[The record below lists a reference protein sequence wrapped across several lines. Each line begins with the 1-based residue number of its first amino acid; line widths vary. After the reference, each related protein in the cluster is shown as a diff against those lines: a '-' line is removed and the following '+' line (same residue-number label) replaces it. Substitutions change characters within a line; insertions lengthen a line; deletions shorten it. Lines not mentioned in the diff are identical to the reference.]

1 MSKQA
6 KDLKSCPYCGAVG
19 YGEEE
24 VRLKLTSTSK
34 GHFAIICSCGA
45 TGPIRDSEQRAIEAW
60 DTREHE
66 EPDLS
71 QQPSHSSIGKAEV
84 DIKGNLKS
92 LGLSTI
98 LQVLSSENKT
108 GVLQLVQGS
117 RIRSIYIRNGKI
129 VAASGRDG
137 LRLGQILYG
146 KGLISQEQL
155 QEALE
160 KAMESDKRVGGVLLD
175 LGYIEEDGLKE
186 LIRYQIREAVLDI
199 SLWVEGDFEY
209 RDCLLEFDER
219 GVEEFSTMGII
230 LEAAARRDEWANA

>member
-19 YGEEE
+19 YGDE
-24 VRLKLTSTSK
+24 VKRLRLTSTSN
-34 GHFAIICSCGA
+34 GHFAIICFCGA

-60 DTREHE
+60 NTRGHCAC
-66 EPDLS
+66 DLS
-71 QQPSHSSIGKAEV
+71 QQPFHSSIGKEEV
-84 DIKGNLKS
+84 GIKGNLKS
-92 LGLSTI
+92 LGLATI
-98 LQVLSSENKT
+98 LQMLSSENKT
-108 GVLQLVQGS
+108 GVLQFVQGN

-129 VAASGRDG
+129 VAASGREG

-146 KGLISQEQL
+146 KGMISQEQL

-160 KAMESDKRVGGVLLD
+160 KARETDKRVGEVLLD

-199 SLWVEGDFEY
+199 SFWVEGDFEY
-209 RDCLLEFDER
+209 RDCPLAFDER
-219 GVEEFSTMGII
+219 GVEDVSTMAII
-230 LEAAARRDEWANA
+230 LEAAVRRDEWANA

>member
-6 KDLKSCPYCGAVG
+6 KDLKSCPYCGSDEFG
-19 YGEEE
+19 NEGI
-24 VRLKLTSTSK
+24 RLRLTPTFN
-34 GHFAIICSCGA
+34 GHFAVVCVCGVS
-45 TGPIRDSEQRAIEAW
+45 GPIRDSEQRAIKAW
-60 DTREHE
+60 NTRGHCES
-66 EPDLS
+66 DQS
-71 QQPSHSSIGKAEV
+71 QQPFHSSIGKAEV
-84 DIKGNLKS
+84 GIKGNLKS

-98 LQVLSSENKT
+98 LQILSSENKT
-108 GVLQLVQGS
+108 GVLQFVQGN

-129 VAASGRDG
+129 VAASGRKS
-137 LRLGQILYG
+137 LRLGQILSG
-146 KGLISQEQL
+146 RGMISQKQL

-160 KAMESDKRVGGVLLD
+160 KVKETDKRVGEVLLD

-219 GVEEFSTMGII
+219 GVEDFSTMAII

>member
-34 GHFAIICSCGA
+34 GHFAIICYCGA

-98 LQVLSSENKT
+98 LQILSSENKT

>member
-19 YGEEE
+19 CGDEED
-24 VRLKLTSTSK
+24 RLKLTSTSN
-34 GHFAIICSCGA
+34 GHFAVVCVCGVS
-45 TGPIRDSEQRAIEAW
+45 GPIRDSEQRAIKAW
-60 DTREHE
+60 NTRGHCES
-66 EPDLS
+66 DQS
-71 QQPSHSSIGKAEV
+71 QQPFHSSIGKAEV
-84 DIKGNLKS
+84 GIKGNLKS

-98 LQVLSSENKT
+98 LQILSSENKT
-108 GVLQLVQGS
+108 GVLQFVQGN

-129 VAASGRDG
+129 VAASGRAG
-137 LRLGQILYG
+137 QRLGQILYG

-160 KAMESDKRVGGVLLD
+160 KVKETDKRVGEVLLD

-219 GVEEFSTMGII
+219 GVEDVSTMAII

>member
-6 KDLKSCPYCGAVG
+6 KNLKSCPYCGAVG

-98 LQVLSSENKT
+98 LQILSSENKT

-129 VAASGRDG
+129 ASGRDG

>member
-1 MSKQA
+1 VSKQA

-19 YGEEE
+19 HGEEE

-60 DTREHE
+60 DTREHKT
-66 EPDLS
+66 PDLS

-98 LQVLSSENKT
+98 LQILSSENKT
-108 GVLQLVQGS
+108 GVLQFVQGS

-129 VAASGRDG
+129 VAASGREG

-160 KAMESDKRVGGVLLD
+160 KAMETDKRVGEVLLD

>member
-1 MSKQA
+1 MSKQE
-6 KDLKSCPYCGAVG
+6 KDLVSCPYCGAVG

-24 VRLKLTSTSK
+24 ERLRSTSTSN

-45 TGPIRDSEQRAIEAW
+45 SGPIRDSEQRAIEAW
-60 DTREHE
+60 NTRGNCEL
-66 EPDLS
+66 DLS
-71 QQPSHSSIGKAEV
+71 QQPFNSLIDKAEV
-84 DIKGNLKS
+84 GIKGNLKS

-98 LQVLSSENKT
+98 LQILSSENKT
-108 GVLQLVQGS
+108 GVLQFVQGNK
-117 RIRSIYIRNGKI
+117 IRSIYIRNGKI
-129 VAASGRDG
+129 VAASGREG

-146 KGLISQEQL
+146 KGMISQEQL

-160 KAMESDKRVGGVLLD
+160 KARETDKRVGEVLLD
-175 LGYIEEDGLKE
+175 FGYIEEDGLKE

-199 SLWVEGDFEY
+199 SFWVEGDFEY

-219 GVEEFSTMGII
+219 GVEDFSTMGII